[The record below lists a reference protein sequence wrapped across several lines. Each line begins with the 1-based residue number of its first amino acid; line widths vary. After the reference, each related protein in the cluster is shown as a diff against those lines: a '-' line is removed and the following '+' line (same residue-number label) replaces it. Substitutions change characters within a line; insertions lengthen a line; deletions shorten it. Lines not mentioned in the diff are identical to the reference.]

1 VATAAVSSVIYLSL
15 RESEQ
20 REFEQRFFDQSA
32 HVVHAVH
39 TNLNA
44 KLSAIDA
51 LATTITSYAGSQLNG
66 WPNITLPEFSYR
78 ATSALGIGKGLSIGM
93 QPIVYKKNLKEW
105 EEFSVHSQGWR
116 KEGLDF
122 QTTYARPSADS
133 DGDDSNGGHD
143 GHSGH
148 DGHRSLNLGSGG
160 PFTGVVQNISH
171 HIFRVDGGIPETI
184 ENDFMLPVWQHH
196 PVHEGLPWVN
206 YDVNSKVDNKAAL
219 AEVLLNHHAVIGLFF
234 ELSESSHG
242 HDFCPMDSLY
252 GQLHWDDIWDH
263 NPGAAH
269 RSRNRDL
276 QMDHTGHSG
285 MDNSDMDHS
294 GMDHSG
300 MDDSDMDH
308 SGMDHSGMDHS
319 GTDHSGTG
327 NSGMDNDHADH
338 AHMEHFSGPA
348 ANIWYPVF
356 SNFTDDR
363 ELVSVLSMTV
373 PWISFFVGSLPPNP
387 NGLIVVVKNSC
398 DQVFTYDITGDE
410 ITYLGPADYH
420 ERDFT
425 SYAVESKV
433 YSVQTSFTQI
443 SLSTA
448 YCPYRVTVYPSEKM
462 RQSFETSRA
471 LVFTA
476 GVVAIFLFTVL
487 VFVFYDYLVG
497 RRQKNLAEA
506 AFKSDAIVSAL
517 FPKIVRDRLFD
528 HSHALGNGP
537 SAQKGLKQF
546 LNQSSNLDQRGELQM
561 KAPIADLF
569 PHATVMFGDIS
580 GFTAWSS
587 SRQPTEVF
595 ILLETLYGA
604 FDKVARQM
612 EVFKV
617 ETIGDCYVAVTGL
630 PVAQED
636 HHLRMV
642 RFARS
647 CLDQMRGITREM
659 EVSLGPDT
667 SNLGFRIGLHSGSV
681 TAGVLRG
688 EKSRFQ
694 LFGDT
699 VNTASRMESTGTP
712 NAIQVSQ
719 ATADLLVESGKTY
732 WMKKREELVSAKG
745 KGEVQTYWIRLRN
758 RVAST
763 SSSSREKDDGD
774 GDSEERPQ
782 SMREKETE
790 DRKCGIRKTLIEWQV
805 ELLSRL
811 LKQIVV
817 QRESKK
823 TKVSHSELQNLDV
836 IKTNPRDQIT
846 EKIIMPEFDHSKTK
860 KKCSGV
866 GSVELPPK
874 VVQQLLDLVTTIAML
889 YHDNNFHNY
898 EHACHVTMSANK
910 LLSRIV
916 VPKTAESLG
925 VDSLE
930 LKAAHDF
937 TYGLTSDPLTQ
948 FAIVFSAI
956 VHDLDHHGVSNGQ
969 LAKEGNRLASV
980 YHEKSIAEQNSI
992 DLAFEILTSS
1002 SYSDLVCCICA
1013 DATEYRRFRQLVVNC
1028 VMATDM

>member
-1 VATAAVSSVIYLSL
+1 
-15 RESEQ
+15 
-20 REFEQRFFDQSA
+20 
-32 HVVHAVH
+32 
-39 TNLNA
+39 
-44 KLSAIDA
+44 
-51 LATTITSYAGSQLNG
+51 
-66 WPNITLPEFSYR
+66 
-78 ATSALGIGKGLSIGM
+78 
-93 QPIVYKKNLKEW
+93 
-105 EEFSVHSQGWR
+105 
-116 KEGLDF
+116 
-122 QTTYARPSADS
+122 
-133 DGDDSNGGHD
+133 
-143 GHSGH
+143 
-148 DGHRSLNLGSGG
+148 
-160 PFTGVVQNISH
+160 
-171 HIFRVDGGIPETI
+171 
-184 ENDFMLPVWQHH
+184 
-196 PVHEGLPWVN
+196 
-206 YDVNSKVDNKAAL
+206 
-219 AEVLLNHHAVIGLFF
+219 
-234 ELSESSHG
+234 
-242 HDFCPMDSLY
+242 
-252 GQLHWDDIWDH
+252 
-263 NPGAAH
+263 
-269 RSRNRDL
+269 
-276 QMDHTGHSG
+276 
-285 MDNSDMDHS
+285 
-294 GMDHSG
+294 
-300 MDDSDMDH
+300 
-308 SGMDHSGMDHS
+308 
-319 GTDHSGTG
+319 
-327 NSGMDNDHADH
+327 
-338 AHMEHFSGPA
+338 
-348 ANIWYPVF
+348 
-356 SNFTDDR
+356 
-363 ELVSVLSMTV
+363 
-373 PWISFFVGSLPPNP
+373 
-387 NGLIVVVKNSC
+387 
-398 DQVFTYDITGDE
+398 
-410 ITYLGPADYH
+410 
-420 ERDFT
+420 
-425 SYAVESKV
+425 
-433 YSVQTSFTQI
+433 
-443 SLSTA
+443 
-448 YCPYRVTVYPSEKM
+448 M

-1028 VMATDM
+1028 VMATDIFDKDLLEMRNNRWKKAFSNEEADSSNLKATIVIEHIIQAADVSHTMQHWHVYQKWNEKLFAEMCKAYEAGRGSDKHPAEGWYKGELWFFDNYVIPLAKKLDECGVFGVCSDECLTYAVENRTEWEIKGEAVVEDLQRRYKVVNPSVPWSEDTKT